1 MKPLLKSII
10 YLSFIG
16 ILFSGCYLKS
26 VHPLIPVNQAI
37 LVDGI
42 EGRWET
48 KDQRWTIFNDMNSI
62 PNVSISGLNVQGE
75 MSFSAGEGDSIDS
88 EDNTYFILF
97 EDLQDDLSDTVFFI
111 GSIGE
116 LNNQKYLD
124 LSLFDLARS
133 QTFENNHL
141 LPVHTFSRLNVNSEE
156 LTLEF
161 FKDSWIKSLI
171 ESNQVR
177 IKYEKLDDDILIT
190 ASSEELQKFIE
201 KYGDDNEA
209 YEDPT
214 ILKKQ
219 FQ

>member
-1 MKPLLKSII
+1 MKNYFKTTI
-10 YLSFIG
+10 YLFTAAF
-16 ILFSGCYLKS
+16 LFTGCYLKS

-48 KDQRWTIFNDMNSI
+48 EDQRWTILNDMNSV
-62 PNVSISGLNVQGE
+62 PNVSIAGLNVEGE
-75 MSFSAGEGDSIDS
+75 VSFSAGEGDSMDS
-88 EDNTYFILF
+88 DENTYFILF
-97 EDLQDDLSDTVFFI
+97 ENLQDLSSDTVFFI

-116 LNNQKYLD
+116 LNSQKYLD

-133 QTFENNHL
+133 QTFENSHL
-141 LPVHTFSRLNVNSEE
+141 LPVHTFSRINISEDE

-171 ESNQVR
+171 ESNRVR
-177 IKYEKLDDDILIT
+177 IKYEKLQGDILIT
-190 ASSEELQKFIE
+190 ASSKELQKFVE
-201 KYGDDNEA
+201 KYGEDDEA
-209 YEDPT
+209 YEDPM

-219 FQ
+219 I